1 VNWEKQQEMI
11 EDLEV
16 QVCKRGAKMT
26 VSYKT
31 MQKNKKLD
39 EFEIEKKEGSE
50 DEENSVMLFDNFF
63 IDTSFC

>member
-1 VNWEKQQEMI
+1 MNWEKQQEMI

-16 QVCKRGAKMT
+16 QVCKRGAKMP

-39 EFEIEKKEGSE
+39 EFETEKKEDSE
-50 DEENSVMLFDNFF
+50 DEEES
-63 IDTSFC
+63 S